1 MCYILCVA
9 VPKGLSSLQRF
20 FGGEVSLDP
29 LSGEPLA
36 SATIGERPEADAYA
50 LTINGCSCDL
60 LAGGHRMSGKP
71 ELVIQGLKRLLDEIP
86 EAAVLNHWFTQPIA
100 EVEFACA
107 EEQSITLEK
116 FKKLYPRIEEDIRY
130 LVKA

>member
-1 MCYILCVA
+1 MCYILCVV
-9 VPKGLSSLQRF
+9 VPTGLAGVQRF

-60 LAGGHRMSGKP
+60 LAGGHRMVGKP
-71 ELVIQGLKRLLDEIP
+71 ELVIEGLDCLLGEIP
-86 EAAVLNHWFTQPIA
+86 EAAILNHWFTQPIDQA
-100 EVEFACA
+100 TVDCA
-107 EEQSITLEK
+107 EEQSISIGK
-116 FKKLYPRIEEDIRY
+116 FKKLYPNIEEDVRY
-130 LVKA
+130 LIRA